1 MKTQKQFFFLLLI
14 AVLICTAIAC
24 FRTGETNV
32 PENTS
37 VPGEAPTEPTDE
49 AEQVVEIDLITT
61 PSPSPTPEPTEIP
74 TPEPTPTP
82 SPTPEPTPTPAPTP
96 DGLLGGRYDGFY
108 TGEGHVKTD
117 MSYKSDTVSIEVTR
131 YDSSPLTKHLV
142 YFVTDIHIQNIEA
155 LRTESW
161 DGKFGTSGNS
171 LWASFLRMS
180 RNAQAIVAING
191 DYYTYN
197 IRTGLVIRNGERYA
211 PDPWKPWP
219 GHQILLLY
227 RDGTVAVFDSDTF
240 DPETTDLSDVW
251 QAWEFGPSLLDENGA
266 ARNDFHKAYHDI
278 DRANPRTV
286 FGYYEPG
293 HYCFVTIDGRK
304 SGYSNG
310 LTLGEE
316 AKLMESL
323 GCKVAFNL
331 DGGQTSQF
339 YWNDS
344 MFNVPYK
351 KGRSTSDIIYVIDPE
366 SDPDEPVYD
375 AMP

>member
-1 MKTQKQFFFLLLI
+1 
-14 AVLICTAIAC
+14 
-24 FRTGETNV
+24 
-32 PENTS
+32 
-37 VPGEAPTEPTDE
+37 
-49 AEQVVEIDLITT
+49 
-61 PSPSPTPEPTEIP
+61 
-74 TPEPTPTP
+74 
-82 SPTPEPTPTPAPTP
+82 
-96 DGLLGGRYDGFY
+96 
-108 TGEGHVKTD
+108 
-117 MSYKSDTVSIEVTR
+117 
-131 YDSSPLTKHLV
+131 
-142 YFVTDIHIQNIEA
+142 
-155 LRTESW
+155 
-161 DGKFGTSGNS
+161 
-171 LWASFLRMS
+171 MS
-180 RNAQAIVAING
+180 RNAQAIAAING
-191 DYYTYN
+191 DYYSYN
-197 IRTGLVIRNGERYA
+197 IRTGLVIRNGVRYA

-227 RDGTVAVFDSDTF
+227 RDGTVAVFDSDSF
-240 DPETTDLSDVW
+240 DPDATDLSNVW

-266 ARNDFHKAYHDI
+266 ARESFHKAYHDI
-278 DRANPRTV
+278 DRDNPRTV

-310 LTLGEE
+310 LTLANE